1 MKNTKWRAKFKK
13 TAKKCAKQKGKYQA
27 CMKKN
32 LKK

>member
-1 MKNTKWRAKFKK
+1 MKKSAWQRKFKK
-13 TAKKCAKQKGKYQA
+13 TAKKCARKKGNYRA